1 MGRKKKESIEPPAPT
16 QIGAK
21 PATEMTDGEIDAE
34 LKSIKLERERL
45 GLQRDAMQQMEKA
58 RSLCTISK
66 ALATFNNFLIEFR
79 DAMVAIPDDVQKIV
93 PSLSPSQY
101 TELRELIDVY
111 LRRLHEKTITLV
123 LEDTRTEA
131 EKSSEITKAYR
142 RKANILAGRHKDD
155 DGDEV

>member
-1 MGRKKKESIEPPAPT
+1 MGRKKKTEPIEPLDPK

-21 PATEMTDGEIDAE
+21 PSTDMTDDEIDAE
-34 LKSIKLERERL
+34 LKAIKLERERI
-45 GLQRDAMQQMEKA
+45 GLQRDALQQMEKE
-58 RSLCTISK
+58 RQLCTISK
-66 ALATFNNFLIEFR
+66 ALATFNNFLLEFR
-79 DAMVAIPDDVQKIV
+79 DAMLAVPDDVQKIV

-101 TELRELIDVY
+101 TELKDLIDIY
-111 LRRLHEKTITLV
+111 LRRLHEKTITLT

-155 DGDEV
+155 DGD

>member
-1 MGRKKKESIEPPAPT
+1 M
-16 QIGAK
+16 
-21 PATEMTDGEIDAE
+21 
-34 LKSIKLERERL
+34 
-45 GLQRDAMQQMEKA
+45 
-58 RSLCTISK
+58 
-66 ALATFNNFLIEFR
+66 
-79 DAMVAIPDDVQKIV
+79 
-93 PSLSPSQY
+93 PSLSPAQY